1 MNASSAVSV
10 AFDPLLGWTVLAV
23 LGGIGLV
30 LVLLGL
36 RAGARGTLWRLGSLI
51 VVLAALSNPS
61 LVEEQRKPI
70 ADVALVVVDDSD
82 SMAIGDRRQQVQ
94 AARETL
100 KRKLGQQEGLE
111 VREAVLPPAHIQL
124 GSERPG
130 GTRLIET
137 MRSALVEVP
146 PERLAGVVLLTDGQV
161 HDVPANLPP
170 ELGGAPLHALIA
182 GKKNER
188 DRLIVLEQSPRFGVV
203 GREVTTKFR
212 IEDPAGGT
220 APVTLSVG
228 GNVVRR
234 LDVPIG
240 KSVELPITVG
250 NPGANVVELE
260 VAPGP
265 TELTLDNNRALFTIN
280 GVRDRLRVLLVSGEP
295 YQGERAWRNLL
306 KSDPAVDLVHFTI
319 LRTPQKDDFTPVR
332 ELSLIVFP
340 MRELFEQKLK
350 EFDLIIFDRYE
361 SGSLITRDYFK
372 NIAEYVKG
380 GGALLV
386 SVGPQFATQRS
397 LYRTPLGAVLPASP
411 LGDVLE
417 TPFKPKVTEIGQRHP
432 VTADLPQMGL
442 PGKEPEW
449 GRWFRVVT
457 SRTEHGN
464 AVLSGA
470 DDKPLVVLDRVGEG
484 RVAELLSD
492 HLWLWNRG
500 IDGGGPQPELV
511 RRVAHWLMKEPDLEE
526 EALRATSVGG
536 RIEVTRRTLATT
548 FPPVTMTSPDGST
561 QDDHAQPDQPRAG
574 PGRDRRRQAR
584 PLPLRRRHAAHRGGG
599 RQSRPAGILR
609 RARDR
614 PEAEA
619 AGRGLGRHLDVAGRQ
634 CRPRHPLGAARPR
647 RRRLGLDRA
656 PAQRGLYG
664 GRHQPA
670 AAAAGDPGGA
680 GVPDGDR
687 ECVVARGAV
696 ERPRTHRL
704 KRFPMGWN
712 RSRFH
717 PIGNARTGDCG
728 FTGMFRPADSSRTEY
743 ALTGGYRC
751 PSGRQGPR
759 DGRFWDR
766 RAPAAWRSFPVRP
779 GRRRQ
784 GPGRRSTFR
793 CPAARRNARSPRPSR
808 RRRP

>member
-1 MNASSAVSV
+1 MNATSAVSV

-36 RAGARGTLWRLGSLI
+36 RAGARGTIWRLGSLI

-61 LVEEQRKPI
+61 LIEEQRKPI

-82 SMAIGDRRQQVQ
+82 SMAIGERRQQVQ
-94 AARETL
+94 AARESL
-100 KRKLGQQEGLE
+100 KRKLSQQEGLE

-182 GKKNER
+182 GKKGER

-203 GREVTTKFR
+203 GREVITKFR

-228 GNVVRR
+228 GDVVRR
-234 LDVPIG
+234 LDVPVG

-265 TELTLDNNRALFTIN
+265 NELTLDNNRALFTIN

-361 SGSLITRDYFK
+361 SGNLITRDYFK

-386 SVGPQFATQRS
+386 SVGPVFATQRS
-397 LYRTPLGAVLPASP
+397 LYRTPLGAILPASP

-432 VTADLPQMGL
+432 VTADLPQAGA

-457 SRTEHGN
+457 SRTERGN
-464 AVLSGA
+464 AILSGA

-561 QDDHAQPDQPRAG
+561 RTITLNQTSPGLGLGVIDVDKPGLYRFDDGTLRTVAAVGNPDPLEFSDVRATE
-574 PGRDRRRQAR
+574 AKLK
-584 PLPLRRRHAAHRGGG
+584 PLVEASGGG
-599 RQSRPAGILR
+599 LMWLQDNP
-609 RARDR
+609 
-614 PEAEA
+614 
-619 AGRGLGRHLDVAGRQ
+619 
-634 CRPRHPLGAARPR
+634 
-647 RRRLGLDRA
+647 
-656 PAQRGLYG
+656 
-664 GRHQPA
+664 
-670 AAAAGDPGGA
+670 DP
-680 GVPDGDR
+680 DI
-687 ECVVARGAV
+687 
-696 ERPRTHRL
+696 
-704 KRFPMGWN
+704 
-712 RSRFH
+712 RS
-717 PIGNARTGDCG
+717 
-728 FTGMFRPADSSRTEY
+728 
-743 ALTGGYRC
+743 
-751 PSGRQGPR
+751 
-759 DGRFWDR
+759 
-766 RAPAAWRSFPVRP
+766 VRP
-779 GRRRQ
+779 GR
-784 GPGRRSTFR
+784 
-793 CPAARRNARSPRPSR
+793 AAGGSDWIGLRRNEGYTVAGINQLPLLPGILVALAFLMAIGSAWWREGR
-808 RRRP
+808 

>member
-1 MNASSAVSV
+1 MNATSAVSV
-10 AFDPLLGWTVLAV
+10 AFDPLLGWTLLAV

-36 RAGARGTLWRLGSLI
+36 RAGARGTWWRLGSLI

-61 LVEEQRKPI
+61 LIEEQRKPI

-82 SMAIGDRRQQVQ
+82 SMAIGERRQQVQ

-161 HDVPANLPP
+161 HDVPASLPP

-260 VAPGP
+260 VAPGAN
-265 TELTLDNNRALFTIN
+265 ELTLDNNRALFTIN

-361 SGSLITRDYFK
+361 LGGLITRDYFK

-548 FPPVTMTSPDGST
+548 FPTVTMTAPDGST
-561 QDDHAQPDQPRAG
+561 KTITLNQTSPGLGLGVIDVDKPGLYRFDDGTLHTVAAVGNPDPLEFSDVRATETKLK
-574 PGRDRRRQAR
+574 
-584 PLPLRRRHAAHRGGG
+584 PLVEASGGG
-599 RQSRPAGILR
+599 LMWLQDNP
-609 RARDR
+609 
-614 PEAEA
+614 
-619 AGRGLGRHLDVAGRQ
+619 
-634 CRPRHPLGAARPR
+634 
-647 RRRLGLDRA
+647 
-656 PAQRGLYG
+656 
-664 GRHQPA
+664 
-670 AAAAGDPGGA
+670 DP
-680 GVPDGDR
+680 DI
-687 ECVVARGAV
+687 
-696 ERPRTHRL
+696 
-704 KRFPMGWN
+704 
-712 RSRFH
+712 RS
-717 PIGNARTGDCG
+717 
-728 FTGMFRPADSSRTEY
+728 
-743 ALTGGYRC
+743 
-751 PSGRQGPR
+751 
-759 DGRFWDR
+759 
-766 RAPAAWRSFPVRP
+766 VRP
-779 GRRRQ
+779 GR
-784 GPGRRSTFR
+784 
-793 CPAARRNARSPRPSR
+793 AAGGSDWIGLRRNEGYTVAGINQLPLLPGILVALAFLMAIGSAWWREGR
-808 RRRP
+808 

>member
-1 MNASSAVSV
+1 MNPTSAVSI
-10 AFDPLLGWTVLAV
+10 AFDPLLPWPALAV
-23 LGGIGLV
+23 LGGVGLV

-36 RAGARGTLWRLGSLI
+36 RAGARGTIWRLGSI
-51 VVLAALSNPS
+51 AVILAALANPA
-61 LVEEQRKPI
+61 LIEEQRKPI

-82 SMAIGDRRQQVQ
+82 SMAIGERRKQVQ
-94 AARETL
+94 AARESL

-111 VREAVLPPAHIQL
+111 IREVVLPPAQIQL

-161 HDVPANLPP
+161 HDVPAGLPP
-170 ELGGAPLHALIA
+170 ELGGAPLHGLIA

-228 GNVVRR
+228 GEVMRR
-234 LDVPIG
+234 LDVPVG
-240 KSVELPITVG
+240 RSVELPIVVG

-260 VAPGP
+260 VGAGSS
-265 TELTLDNNRALFTIN
+265 ELTLDNNRALFTIN

-306 KSDPAVDLVHFTI
+306 KSDPAVDLIHFTI

-361 SGSLITRDYFK
+361 SGNLITRDYFR
-372 NIAEYVKG
+372 NIAEYVKS

-386 SVGPQFATQRS
+386 SVGPVFATQRS
-397 LYRTPLGAVLPASP
+397 LYRTPLGAILPAAP

-417 TPFKPKVTEIGQRHP
+417 TPFKPRVSEIGQRHP
-432 VTADLPQMGL
+432 VTANLPQAGQ
-442 PGKEPEW
+442 PDKEPDW
-449 GRWFRVVT
+449 GRWFRLVT
-457 SRTEHGN
+457 ARTERGN
-464 AVLSGA
+464 AVLAGA
-470 DDKPLVVLDRVGEG
+470 EDKPLVVLDRVGEG
-484 RVAELLSD
+484 RVAQLMSD

-526 EALRATSVGG
+526 EALRATAVGG

-548 FPPVTMTSPDGST
+548 FPTVTMTSPDGST
-561 QDDHAQPDQPRAG
+561 RTLSLRQTAPGLGLGIVDVDKPGLYRFDDGTLRTVAAVGSPDPLEFSDVRATDAKLKRLVEASGGGMLWLVDQPD
-574 PGRDRRRQAR
+574 
-584 PLPLRRRHAAHRGGG
+584 
-599 RQSRPAGILR
+599 
-609 RARDR
+609 
-614 PEAEA
+614 
-619 AGRGLGRHLDVAGRQ
+619 
-634 CRPRHPLGAARPR
+634 
-647 RRRLGLDRA
+647 
-656 PAQRGLYG
+656 
-664 GRHQPA
+664 
-670 AAAAGDPGGA
+670 
-680 GVPDGDR
+680 PDI
-687 ECVVARGAV
+687 
-696 ERPRTHRL
+696 RT
-704 KRFPMGWN
+704 
-712 RSRFH
+712 
-717 PIGNARTGDCG
+717 
-728 FTGMFRPADSSRTEY
+728 
-743 ALTGGYRC
+743 
-751 PSGRQGPR
+751 
-759 DGRFWDR
+759 
-766 RAPAAWRSFPVRP
+766 VRP
-779 GRRRQ
+779 GR
-784 GPGRRSTFR
+784 
-793 CPAARRNARSPRPSR
+793 AAGGSDWIGLRRNEGYTVAGINQLPLLPGILVAVAFLMAIGSAWWREGR
-808 RRRP
+808 

>member
-1 MNASSAVSV
+1 MNATSAVSV

-36 RAGARGTLWRLGSLI
+36 RAGARGTFWRLGSLI

-61 LVEEQRKPI
+61 LIEEQRKPI

-82 SMAIGDRRQQVQ
+82 SMAIGERRQQVQ

-146 PERLAGVVLLTDGQV
+146 PERLAGVVLLSDGQV

-182 GKKNER
+182 GKKGER

-212 IEDPAGGT
+212 VEDPAGGT

-234 LDVPIG
+234 LDVPVG

-265 TELTLDNNRALFTIN
+265 AELTLDNNRALFTIN
-280 GVRDRLRVLLVSGEP
+280 GVRDRLRVLLISGEP

-361 SGSLITRDYFK
+361 SGGLITRDYFK

-457 SRTEHGN
+457 SRAERGN
-464 AVLSGA
+464 AILSGA

-561 QDDHAQPDQPRAG
+561 RTIALNQTSPGLGLGVIDVDKPGLYRFDDGTLHTVAAVGNPDPLEFSDVRATE
-574 PGRDRRRQAR
+574 AKLK
-584 PLPLRRRHAAHRGGG
+584 PLVEASGGG
-599 RQSRPAGILR
+599 LMWLQDNP
-609 RARDR
+609 
-614 PEAEA
+614 
-619 AGRGLGRHLDVAGRQ
+619 
-634 CRPRHPLGAARPR
+634 
-647 RRRLGLDRA
+647 
-656 PAQRGLYG
+656 
-664 GRHQPA
+664 
-670 AAAAGDPGGA
+670 DP
-680 GVPDGDR
+680 DI
-687 ECVVARGAV
+687 
-696 ERPRTHRL
+696 
-704 KRFPMGWN
+704 
-712 RSRFH
+712 RS
-717 PIGNARTGDCG
+717 
-728 FTGMFRPADSSRTEY
+728 
-743 ALTGGYRC
+743 
-751 PSGRQGPR
+751 
-759 DGRFWDR
+759 
-766 RAPAAWRSFPVRP
+766 VRP
-779 GRRRQ
+779 GR
-784 GPGRRSTFR
+784 
-793 CPAARRNARSPRPSR
+793 AAGGSDWIGLRRNEGYTVAGINQLPLLPGILVALAFLMAIGSAWWREGR
-808 RRRP
+808 

>member
-1 MNASSAVSV
+1 MNPTSAVSI
-10 AFDPLLGWTVLAV
+10 AFDPLLPWPVLAV
-23 LGGIGLV
+23 LGAIGLV

-36 RAGARGTLWRLGSLI
+36 RAGARGTIWRLGSI
-51 VVLAALSNPS
+51 AVVLAALANPA
-61 LVEEQRKPI
+61 LIEEQRKPI
-70 ADVALVVVDDSD
+70 ADVALIVIDDSD
-82 SMAIGDRRQQVQ
+82 SMAIGERRKQVQ
-94 AARETL
+94 AVRESL

-111 VREAVLPPAHIQL
+111 IREVVLPPAQIQL

-161 HDVPANLPP
+161 HDVPAGLPP
-170 ELGGAPLHALIA
+170 ELGGAPLHGLIA

-188 DRLIVLEQSPRFGVV
+188 DRLIVVEQSPRFGVV

-228 GNVVRR
+228 GEVVRR
-234 LDVPIG
+234 IDVPVG

-260 VAPGP
+260 VGAGP
-265 TELTLDNNRALFTIN
+265 SELTLDNNRALFTIN

-319 LRTPQKDDFTPVR
+319 LRTQHKDDFTPVR

-361 SGSLITRDYFK
+361 SGNLITRDYFR
-372 NIAEYVKG
+372 NITEYVRG

-386 SVGPQFATQRS
+386 SVGPVFATQRS
-397 LYRTPLGAVLPASP
+397 LYRTPLGAILPAAP

-417 TPFKPKVTEIGQRHP
+417 TPFKPKVTDIGQRHP
-432 VTADLPQMGL
+432 VSANLPQAGQ
-442 PGKEPEW
+442 PDKEPDW
-449 GRWFRVVT
+449 GRWFRLIT
-457 SRTEHGN
+457 SRTDRGN

-470 DDKPLVVLDRVGEG
+470 EDKPLVILDRVGEG
-484 RVAELLSD
+484 RVAQLMSD

-526 EALRATSVGG
+526 EALRATAVGG

-548 FPPVTMTSPDGST
+548 FPQVTMTSPDGT
-561 QDDHAQPDQPRAG
+561 TRKFDLRQTAPGLGLGVVDVDRPGLYRFDDGTLRTVAAVGSPDPLEFSDVRATEAKLKPLVEASGGGMLWLVDQPD
-574 PGRDRRRQAR
+574 
-584 PLPLRRRHAAHRGGG
+584 
-599 RQSRPAGILR
+599 
-609 RARDR
+609 
-614 PEAEA
+614 
-619 AGRGLGRHLDVAGRQ
+619 
-634 CRPRHPLGAARPR
+634 
-647 RRRLGLDRA
+647 
-656 PAQRGLYG
+656 
-664 GRHQPA
+664 
-670 AAAAGDPGGA
+670 
-680 GVPDGDR
+680 PDIR
-687 ECVVARGAV
+687 
-696 ERPRTHRL
+696 
-704 KRFPMGWN
+704 
-712 RSRFH
+712 
-717 PIGNARTGDCG
+717 I
-728 FTGMFRPADSSRTEY
+728 
-743 ALTGGYRC
+743 
-751 PSGRQGPR
+751 
-759 DGRFWDR
+759 
-766 RAPAAWRSFPVRP
+766 VRP
-779 GRRRQ
+779 GR
-784 GPGRRSTFR
+784 
-793 CPAARRNARSPRPSR
+793 AAGGSDWIGLRRNESYTVAGINQLPLLPGILVALAFLMAMGSAWWREGR
-808 RRRP
+808 